1 MNILLIGSG
10 GRENALAY
18 SLSKS
23 NTCSKLFAAHGNP
36 GIAKFAEL
44 VQLDLNKFDS
54 IIDFCQANQ
63 VELVVIGPE
72 QPIAMGMSDAI
83 RSAGIAVFAPS
94 LKAGM
99 LEISKG
105 YAKDFMAK
113 YGIPTANYK
122 VFKNSEYAEAHDFIE
137 NTGRVVIKAD
147 GLAAGK
153 GVLIPLTKEEGH
165 TAIDEIF
172 SGVFGESG
180 NSIVIEEFM
189 EGDEASIFAICDGKD
204 YIVLPASQDHKRI
217 GDGDT
222 GKNTGGMGAYSP
234 TKLVTPELLIKIEN
248 EIIKPT
254 LAGMGTDG
262 CPFIGCLFIGLM
274 IKDGVAKVVEYNCR
288 FGDPETESVLALVE
302 GDLAKLFSSCAN
314 GNIDKSSITITD
326 KTACTVIMASNG
338 YPDTFEKEFPISG
351 LENANENT
359 IVFHCGTK
367 LKEQEVLS
375 NGGRVLAITGIGD
388 NLQKAIERAYLQVAK
403 IYFSNAYY
411 RKDIGKKGL
420 GY

>member
-18 SLSKS
+18 SLKKS
-23 NTCSKLFAAHGNP
+23 NSCSKLFSAPGNP
-36 GIAKFAEL
+36 GIVNFADL
-44 VQLDLNKFDS
+44 SPLDLNDFTA
-54 IIDFCQANQ
+54 IINFCKANT

-72 QPIAMGMSDAI
+72 QPISMGMSDAI
-83 RSAGIAVFAPS
+83 RNAGIDVFAPS

-113 YGIPTANYK
+113 YGIPTASYK
-122 VFKNSEYAEAHDFIE
+122 VFKNSEYAESHNFIE
-137 NTGRVVIKAD
+137 NSGRVVIKAD

-153 GVLIPLTKEEGH
+153 GVLIPITKEEGH
-165 TAIDEIF
+165 QAIDEIF
-172 SGVFGESG
+172 SGVFGDSG

-189 EGDEASIFAICDGKD
+189 EGDEASIFAICDGNN

-217 GDGDT
+217 GDEDT

-234 TKLVTPELLIKIEN
+234 TKLVTPELLTKIEN

-254 LAGMGTDG
+254 LIGMAKDG

-274 IKDGVAKVVEYNCR
+274 IKDGEAKVVEYNCR
-288 FGDPETESVLALVE
+288 FGDPETESVMALVQ
-302 GDLAKLFSSCAN
+302 GDLAKLFRTAAK
-314 GNIDKSSITITD
+314 GNIDKESISISNQ
-326 KTACTVIMASNG
+326 TACTVIMASYG
-338 YPDTFEKEFPISG
+338 YPDSFEKEKQISG
-351 LENANENT
+351 LENGNNHT

-367 LKEQEVLS
+367 SKDEKVFS
-375 NGGRVLAITGIGD
+375 NGGRVLAVTGIGS
-388 NLQKAIERAYLQVAK
+388 NLQEAIERAYSRVAT
-403 IYFSNAYY
+403 INFENAYY
-411 RKDIGKKGL
+411 RKDIGKKGME
-420 GY
+420 Y